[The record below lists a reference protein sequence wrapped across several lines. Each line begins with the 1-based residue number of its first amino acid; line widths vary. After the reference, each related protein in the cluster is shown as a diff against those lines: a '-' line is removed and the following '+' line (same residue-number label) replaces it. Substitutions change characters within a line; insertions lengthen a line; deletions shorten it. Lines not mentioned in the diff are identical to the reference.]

1 MRRRGVGGGTGRVAV
16 RFRLSLFR
24 APLTAAAPALFFVA
38 CLMTREL
45 PSSIGRI
52 DDAPGVAAALT
63 MPLTLFH
70 RQRQCLRSGI
80 LCRDQAACRPRQA
93 RRAVVVLAALLL
105 IKFAI
110 LYAWAF
116 PVCPKKAMGCA
127 ESR

>member
-1 MRRRGVGGGTGRVAV
+1 MECAAGVRAGGTGRVAV
-16 RFRLSLFR
+16 PFRLSLFR
-24 APLTAAAPALFFVA
+24 APLTATTPALFFVA

-80 LCRDQAACRPRQA
+80 SSCLPAARGASCG
-93 RRAVVVLAALLL
+93 RRSGSASIAQ
-105 IKFAI
+105 ICDT
-110 LYAWAF
+110 
-116 PVCPKKAMGCA
+116 VCPGIPGLSKKSDGL
-127 ESR
+127 RRI